1 MVILRHASSQELF
14 DYWNTIRAGRAAPE
28 RSEVEPSDVRT
39 ILGDTF
45 ILEVSLQLRSISFRL
60 AGTRLCA
67 AHGKELKGLGFLAL
81 WQEEDNFDI
90 ARAVNRV
97 YQEFEPMLLCYTAI
111 SEDNRTVEYES
122 IMLPLMP
129 AAGGNARILGIATPK
144 TNPYWL
150 GSDPLIQNCLR
161 NARSIAVPDASPS
174 LIPDYSTA
182 PLEPEALP
190 DGQRRVA
197 HLTVFDGGLS

>member
-1 MVILRHASSQELF
+1 ML
-14 DYWNTIRAGRAAPE
+14 RAGRPAPE

-67 AHGKELKGLGFLAL
+67 AHGKELKGLGYLAL

-97 YQEFEPMLLCYTAI
+97 YQEFEPMLFSYTAI
-111 SEDNRTVEYES
+111 SEENRTVEYETV
-122 IMLPLMP
+122 MLPLMP
-129 AAGGNARILGIATPK
+129 AVGGNARILGIATPK

-150 GSDPLIQNCLR
+150 GSDALVQNCLR
-161 NARSIAVPDASPS
+161 NARNISVPVVTPS
-174 LIPDYSTA
+174 MAPDYSSA
-182 PLEPEALP
+182 PAETDVHAK
-190 DGQRRVA
+190 GQRRIA